1 MERRN
6 SAMEN
11 PTQLWTRPLYQPSA
25 QRSFLFWVVWLDKP
39 DAELFI
45 DAKRHGFPPGDS
57 AGLDL
62 DVIEDAEWLGS
73 FLQGPI
79 ANMAHFSL
87 EPLGQCPR
95 AVLIRGHFP
104 DSADLRALQTG
115 MAFLKVYA
123 DLGALAAID
132 LVATRWWQPCE
143 IQALAPARPF
153 DPKEHLSVVSER
165 SEDHFCNTRGMA
177 KFARPELFVRRVRGD
192 QIQETA
198 DRLWSFAKEMANG
211 KLLLHHP
218 QLKAWPDDTDQDTP
232 AHGIAPSMFRN
243 ASLELIS

>member
-1 MERRN
+1 
-6 SAMEN
+6 MEN
-11 PTQLWTRPLYQPSA
+11 PTKLWTRPLYQPSG

-39 DAELFI
+39 DAELYI

-62 DVIEDAEWLGS
+62 DIIEDAEWLGS

-79 ANMAHFSL
+79 ANMADFSL
-87 EPLGQCPR
+87 EPLGRCPR
-95 AVLIRGHFP
+95 AVLIRGHFA

-132 LVATRWWQPCE
+132 LVATRWWQPRE
-143 IQALAPARPF
+143 ILALAPDRPF
-153 DPKEHLSVVSER
+153 DPHEHLSVVSER
-165 SEDHFCNTRGMA
+165 GEQHFCNTRGMA
-177 KFARPELFVRRVRGD
+177 KFARPELFVRQVPNAR
-192 QIQETA
+192 IQEVA
-198 DRLWSFAKEMANG
+198 DRLWGFAKEMAQG
-211 KLLLHHP
+211 RLLTGEPALR
-218 QLKAWPDDTDQDTP
+218 AWPDDTDQEEP

-243 ASLELIS
+243 ASLELLL